1 MPMTVKRFRLRV
13 LSFISGQ
20 LSPWLV
26 AVLAFLVGGAL
37 TVMLAV
43 ADNALYQ
50 RQLRQ
55 RFDMLAA
62 ERFSRLQ
69 ERLDRQVT
77 RLDTLSRFF
86 IFSRQV
92 EPSEFDGFVAP
103 LLLGTQAYAWNPK
116 VSRTERAAFEAQAR
130 KEGLTDYAIREL
142 DENGALKIADVRDEY
157 FPVRFIQTLGK
168 VPPPLGLDIAS
179 EPVRHSAIERARLLK
194 HIVATPRIRL
204 LALDPSDIYG
214 ILLVAP
220 VFSVSSPSSGLKGY
234 VTAIISLAQLMN
246 VGTVEQDNLSV
257 TMQDLS
263 SPAKPEQVYQSP
275 VAAINNQL
283 YASSLLSLGDRDY
296 LVEVRPTQIFSQ
308 SNQIV
313 MPGRVMWLGGL
324 LSLMLSALLY
334 SLISQRQRAL
344 QRVAQRT
351 RELRQRELQL
361 RAAHGQ
367 LRNVLDAATEVA
379 IIATDLDGLINT
391 FNVGAQKMLG
401 YAQEDVLGKFS
412 LMDLY
417 QSAELELRAGSLSRE
432 LGRPVSASQLMFLDA
447 VQEGSHPSQ
456 EWTLQRS
463 DGSTLVVDML
473 VTAVRDD
480 QGLWTG
486 YLAVC
491 LDVTEHK
498 RVNEALAEQGEL
510 LKKLGSQVPGGI
522 YQYHLGVDGSAHFR
536 YASAGMSELFEVDE
550 AQLLE
555 DSDAVLRR
563 IHPTDLVRVKSSI
576 LASARH
582 LTAWSEEY
590 RVELP
595 SKGQRWLRAASTPE
609 RLADG
614 SVLWHGFV
622 SDITDLKRVEQE
634 LRELSVTDVL
644 TGAYN
649 RRYFQDRMQAEL
661 KRVDRHGGHLS
672 IIMLDI
678 DHFKRIN
685 DRFGHAA
692 GDQVLKAISE
702 KISHRLRS
710 DDVFC
715 RLGGEEFMVVCPGTR
730 GAQAYQLALSLREEL
745 RNQVIEGVD
754 HVVTASFGIASLRAG
769 EGIDAM
775 LLRADSGVYAAK
787 QAGRDRVEPEQP

>member
-1 MPMTVKRFRLRV
+1 MTVKRFKLRV
-13 LSFISGQ
+13 LSFINGQ
-20 LSPWLV
+20 LSAWLIAVV
-26 AVLAFLVGGAL
+26 ALLVGVAL
-37 TVMLAV
+37 TIMLAL
-43 ADNALYQ
+43 ADNELYQ

-55 RFDMLAA
+55 RFDTVAA

-69 ERLDRQVT
+69 ERLDRQTT
-77 RLDTLSRFF
+77 RLDTLARFF
-86 IFSRQV
+86 IYSHQV
-92 EPSEFDGFVAP
+92 ELSEFNGFVAP
-103 LLLGTQAYAWNPK
+103 LLIGTQAYAWNPR
-116 VSRTERAAFEAQAR
+116 VSQAERTAFERQLR
-130 KEGLTDYAIREL
+130 EEGSAAYAISEM
-142 DENGALKIADVRDEY
+142 DENGALKAAAVRNEY
-157 FPVRFIQTLGK
+157 FPVRFIQTLSDIPTPAGF
-168 VPPPLGLDIAS
+168 DIAS
-179 EPVRHSAIERARLLK
+179 EPVRRAALERARLLK
-194 HIVATPRIRL
+194 RTVATPRIRL
-204 LALDPSDIYG
+204 LSLEPSDTYG

-220 VFSVSSPSSGLKGY
+220 VFSTGQPVPQLRGY
-234 VTAIISLAQLMN
+234 VTAVISLTQLMN
-246 VGTVEQDNLSV
+246 VRTAEQDNLAV
-257 TMQDLS
+257 TMLDLS
-263 SPAKPEQVYQSP
+263 SPEKPEQVYQSP
-275 VAAINNQL
+275 LPAIHNQL
-283 YASSLLSLGDRDY
+283 YASSLLNLGDRDY
-296 LVEVRPTQIFSQ
+296 LVEVRPTQIFSLN
-308 SNQIV
+308 NQIM
-313 MPGRVMWLGGL
+313 MPGRVLWLGGL

-351 RELRQRELQL
+351 RELRQREHQL

-367 LRNVLDAATEVA
+367 LRGVLDAATEVA
-379 IIATDLDGLINT
+379 IIATDLDGLIKT

-401 YAQEDVLGKFS
+401 YAQEDVLGRFR
-412 LMDLY
+412 LMDFY
-417 QSAELELRAGSLSRE
+417 QSADLEARASRMSKSR
-432 LGRPVSASQLMFLDA
+432 GQPISASQLMFLDA
-447 VQEGSHPSQ
+447 VQDGNHPSQ

-463 DGSTLVVDML
+463 DGSTLVVNML

-491 LDVTEHK
+491 IDVTEHK
-498 RVNEALAEQGEL
+498 RVNQALAEQGQL

-522 YQYHLGVDGSAHFR
+522 YQYHLAVDGSACFR
-536 YASAGMSELFEVDE
+536 YASAGMCELFEVDE
-550 AQLLE
+550 EQLLG
-555 DSDAVLRR
+555 DSETILQR
-563 IHPTDLVRVKSSI
+563 IQPLDLARVRSSI
-576 LASARH
+576 LISATH
-582 LTAWSEEY
+582 LTPWSQEY
-590 RVELP
+590 RVNLP
-595 SKGQRWLRAASTPE
+595 RKGQRWLRSASTPE

-634 LRELSVTDVL
+634 LRALSVTDVL

-661 KRVDRHGGHLS
+661 KRIDRHGGNLS

-702 KISHRLRS
+702 KISQRLRS

-715 RLGGEEFMVVCPGTR
+715 RLGGEEFMVICPGTR

-745 RNQVIEGVD
+745 RNQAIEGVD
-754 HVVTASFGIASLRAG
+754 QVVTGSFGIASWREG
-769 EGIDAM
+769 EGIDEM

-787 QAGRDRVEPEQP
+787 QAGRDRVEPEQG

>member
-1 MPMTVKRFRLRV
+1 MTAKRFRLRI
-13 LSFISGQ
+13 LSFINGQ
-20 LSPWLV
+20 RSAWLV
-26 AVLAFLVGGAL
+26 AVLAFLIGIAL
-37 TVMLAV
+37 TVMLAL
-43 ADNALYQ
+43 ADNELYQ
-50 RQLRQ
+50 RQVHQ

-86 IFSRQV
+86 IFSQRV
-92 EPSEFDGFVAP
+92 EQSEFDGFVAP
-103 LLLGTQAYAWNPK
+103 LLLGTQAYAWTPR
-116 VSRTERAAFEAQAR
+116 VTREERAAFDEQAHAD
-130 KEGLTDYAIREL
+130 GITDYAIREMT
-142 DENGALKIADVRDEY
+142 DSGALKVAGVRNEY
-157 FPVRFIQTLGK
+157 FPVRFLQTVSK
-168 VPPPLGLDIAS
+168 TPSPLGFDIAS
-179 EPVRHSAIERARLLK
+179 EQVRRSALERARLLK
-194 HIVATPRIRL
+194 RIVATPRIRL
-204 LALDPSDIYG
+204 LDPPDAYG
-214 ILLVAP
+214 ILLVAA
-220 VFSVSSPSSGLKGY
+220 VFSSGRTPAQLNGY
-234 VTAIISLAQLMN
+234 VTAVISLAQLMN
-246 VGTVEQDNLSV
+246 VGTAEQDNLAV

-263 SPAKPEQVYQSP
+263 SPARPEPVYQSP
-275 VAAINNQL
+275 VAAIHNRL

-296 LVEVRPTQIFSQ
+296 LIEVRPTQIFNL
-308 SNQIV
+308 SNQIM
-313 MPGRVMWLGGL
+313 MPGRVLWLGGL

-334 SLISQRQRAL
+334 TLISQRQRAL

-379 IIATDLDGLINT
+379 IIATDLDGLINM
-391 FNVGAQKMLG
+391 FNVGAEKMLG
-401 YAQEDVLGKFS
+401 YPQEQILGKFH

-417 QSAELELRAGSLSRE
+417 QSAELEARASSLSRE
-432 LGRPVSASQLMFLDA
+432 RGQPISAAQLMFLDA
-447 VQEGSHPSQ
+447 VQDGTHPSQ

-491 LDVTEHK
+491 IDVTEHK
-498 RVNEALAEQGEL
+498 RVNQALAEQGQL

-522 YQYHLGVDGSAHFR
+522 YQYHLATDGSARFR
-536 YASAGMSELFEVDE
+536 YASAGMCELFEVGE
-550 AQLLE
+550 AQLLG
-555 DSDAVLRR
+555 DADAVMRR
-563 IHPTDLVRVKSSI
+563 IEPADLARVRTSI

-595 SKGQRWLRAASTPE
+595 RKGLRWLSAASTPE

-634 LRELSVTDVL
+634 LRALSVTDVL

-649 RRYFQDRMQAEL
+649 RRFFQDRMQAEL
-661 KRVDRHGGHLS
+661 KRIDRHGGDLS
-672 IIMLDI
+672 IIMLDV

-692 GDQVLKAISE
+692 GDQVLRSISE
-702 KISHRLRS
+702 KISQRLRS

-730 GAQAYQLALSLREEL
+730 SAQAYQLALSLREAL

-754 HVVTASFGIASLRAG
+754 HVVTASFGIASRRAG

-787 QAGRDRVEPEQP
+787 QGGRDRVEPEQL

>member
-1 MPMTVKRFRLRV
+1 C
-13 LSFISGQ
+13 
-20 LSPWLV
+20 
-26 AVLAFLVGGAL
+26 
-37 TVMLAV
+37 
-43 ADNALYQ
+43 
-50 RQLRQ
+50 
-55 RFDMLAA
+55 
-62 ERFSRLQ
+62 LQ

-220 VFSVSSPSSGLKGY
+220 VFSVSSPSSELKGY

-401 YAQEDVLGKFS
+401 YAQEDVLGKFR

>member
-1 MPMTVKRFRLRV
+1 MTVKRFRLRV

-130 KEGLTDYAIREL
+130 KEGLADYAIREL

-220 VFSVSSPSSGLKGY
+220 VFSVSSPSSELKGY

-401 YAQEDVLGKFS
+401 YAQEDVLGKFR

>member
-1 MPMTVKRFRLRV
+1 MTVKRFRLRV

-220 VFSVSSPSSGLKGY
+220 VFSVSSPSSELKGY

-313 MPGRVMWLGGL
+313 
-324 LSLMLSALLY
+324 
-334 SLISQRQRAL
+334 
-344 QRVAQRT
+344 
-351 RELRQRELQL
+351 
-361 RAAHGQ
+361 
-367 LRNVLDAATEVA
+367 
-379 IIATDLDGLINT
+379 
-391 FNVGAQKMLG
+391 
-401 YAQEDVLGKFS
+401 
-412 LMDLY
+412 
-417 QSAELELRAGSLSRE
+417 
-432 LGRPVSASQLMFLDA
+432 
-447 VQEGSHPSQ
+447 
-456 EWTLQRS
+456 
-463 DGSTLVVDML
+463 
-473 VTAVRDD
+473 
-480 QGLWTG
+480 
-486 YLAVC
+486 
-491 LDVTEHK
+491 
-498 RVNEALAEQGEL
+498 
-510 LKKLGSQVPGGI
+510 
-522 YQYHLGVDGSAHFR
+522 
-536 YASAGMSELFEVDE
+536 
-550 AQLLE
+550 
-555 DSDAVLRR
+555 
-563 IHPTDLVRVKSSI
+563 
-576 LASARH
+576 
-582 LTAWSEEY
+582 
-590 RVELP
+590 
-595 SKGQRWLRAASTPE
+595 
-609 RLADG
+609 
-614 SVLWHGFV
+614 
-622 SDITDLKRVEQE
+622 
-634 LRELSVTDVL
+634 
-644 TGAYN
+644 
-649 RRYFQDRMQAEL
+649 
-661 KRVDRHGGHLS
+661 
-672 IIMLDI
+672 
-678 DHFKRIN
+678 
-685 DRFGHAA
+685 
-692 GDQVLKAISE
+692 
-702 KISHRLRS
+702 
-710 DDVFC
+710 
-715 RLGGEEFMVVCPGTR
+715 
-730 GAQAYQLALSLREEL
+730 
-745 RNQVIEGVD
+745 
-754 HVVTASFGIASLRAG
+754 
-769 EGIDAM
+769 
-775 LLRADSGVYAAK
+775 
-787 QAGRDRVEPEQP
+787 

>member
-1 MPMTVKRFRLRV
+1 MTVKRFRLRV

-168 VPPPLGLDIAS
+168 VPPLGLDIAS

-401 YAQEDVLGKFS
+401 YAQEDVLGKFR

>member
-168 VPPPLGLDIAS
+168 VPPLGLDIAS

-401 YAQEDVLGKFS
+401 YAQEDVLGKFR

>member
-37 TVMLAV
+37 TVMLAM

-220 VFSVSSPSSGLKGY
+220 VFSVSSPSSELKGY

-401 YAQEDVLGKFS
+401 YAQEDVLGKFR

>member
-1 MPMTVKRFRLRV
+1 MTVKRFRLRV

-220 VFSVSSPSSGLKGY
+220 VFSVSSPSSELKGY

-401 YAQEDVLGKFS
+401 YAQEDVLGKFR

-787 QAGRDRVEPEQP
+787 QAGR

>member
-1 MPMTVKRFRLRV
+1 MTVKRFRLRV

-20 LSPWLV
+20 LSPWLG

-220 VFSVSSPSSGLKGY
+220 VFSVSSPSSELKGY

-401 YAQEDVLGKFS
+401 YAQEDVLGKFR

>member
-1 MPMTVKRFRLRV
+1 MTVKRFRLRV

-37 TVMLAV
+37 TVMLAM

-130 KEGLTDYAIREL
+130 KEGLADYAIREL

-220 VFSVSSPSSGLKGY
+220 VFSVSSPSSELKGY

-401 YAQEDVLGKFS
+401 YAQEDVLGKFR

-622 SDITDLKRVEQE
+622 SDIADLKRVEQE

>member
-401 YAQEDVLGKFS
+401 YAQEDVLGKFR

-715 RLGGEEFMVVCPGTR
+715 RLGGKEFMVVCPGTR

>member
-220 VFSVSSPSSGLKGY
+220 VFSVSSPSSELKGY

-401 YAQEDVLGKFS
+401 YAQEDVLGKFR

-787 QAGRDRVEPEQP
+787 QAGR

>member
-1 MPMTVKRFRLRV
+1 MTVKRFRLRV

-401 YAQEDVLGKFS
+401 YAQEDVLGKFR

-715 RLGGEEFMVVCPGTR
+715 RLGGKEFMVVCPGTR

>member
-1 MPMTVKRFRLRV
+1 MTVKRFRLRV

-26 AVLAFLVGGAL
+26 AALAFLVGIAL
-37 TVMLAV
+37 TVMLAL
-43 ADNALYQ
+43 ADNELYQ

-77 RLDTLSRFF
+77 RLDTLGRFF
-86 IFSRQV
+86 VFSHQV
-92 EPSEFDGFVAP
+92 EQSEFDGFVAP

-116 VSRTERAAFEAQAR
+116 VTQAERAAFEAQAR
-130 KEGLTDYAIREL
+130 QDGLNDYAIREMG
-142 DENGALKIADVRDEY
+142 ENGTLKIAGVRNEY

-168 VPPPLGLDIAS
+168 APPPLGLDIYS
-179 EPVRHSAIERARLLK
+179 EQVRYAALERARLLK

-204 LALDPSDIYG
+204 LALDPSDTYG

-220 VFSVSSPSSGLKGY
+220 VFSTSQSSPELKGY
-234 VTAIISLAQLMN
+234 VTAIISLAQLMS

-257 TMQDLS
+257 TMIDLT
-263 SPAKPEQVYQSP
+263 SPAKAEQVYQSP
-275 VAAINNQL
+275 VAAIHNQL

-296 LVEVRPTQIFSQ
+296 LVEVRPTQIFSL
-308 SNQIV
+308 SNQIM

-379 IIATDLDGLINT
+379 IIATDLDGLIKT

-401 YAQEDVLGKFS
+401 YAQEDVLGKFR

-417 QSAELELRAGSLSRE
+417 QSTVLEARASTLSKE
-432 LGRPVSASQLMFLDA
+432 MGRPISASQLMFLDA

-491 LDVTEHK
+491 IDVTEHK

-536 YASAGMSELFEVDE
+536 YASAGMGELFEVDE
-550 AQLLE
+550 TQLLE

-563 IHPTDLVRVKSSI
+563 IHPTDLTRVKSSI
-576 LASARH
+576 LESARH

-634 LRELSVTDVL
+634 LRALSVTDVL

-649 RRYFQDRMQAEL
+649 RRYFQDRMQSEL
-661 KRVDRHGGHLS
+661 KRIDRHGGHLS

-685 DRFGHAA
+685 DRFGHAV

-702 KISHRLRS
+702 KISQRLRS

-730 GAQAYQLALSLREEL
+730 GTQAYQLAMSLREEL
-745 RNQVIEGVD
+745 RKQVIEGVD
-754 HVVTASFGIASLRAG
+754 HVVTASFGIASWRAG

-787 QAGRDRVEPEQP
+787 QAGRDRVEPEQF

>member
-1 MPMTVKRFRLRV
+1 MTVKRFRLRV

>member
-1 MPMTVKRFRLRV
+1 MVARRFRLRM
-13 LSFISGQ
+13 LSFINGQ
-20 LSPWLV
+20 LSAWPV
-26 AVLAFLVGGAL
+26 AVLAFLVGAAL
-37 TVMLAV
+37 TVMLAL
-43 ADNALYQ
+43 ADNELYQ

-77 RLDTLSRFF
+77 RLDTLGRFF
-86 IFSRQV
+86 VFSHQV
-92 EPSEFDGFVAP
+92 EQSEFNGFVAP

-116 VSRTERAAFEAQAR
+116 VTLAERSAFEEQAR
-130 KEGLTDYAIREL
+130 KEGAAGYAIREL
-142 DENGALKIADVRDEY
+142 DEKGALKVAGVRNEY
-157 FPVRFIQTLGK
+157 FPVRFIQTLSKIPTPSGFD
-168 VPPPLGLDIAS
+168 VFS
-179 EPVRHSAIERARLLK
+179 EPIRHTALERARVLK
-194 HIVATPRIRL
+194 RIVATPRISL
-204 LALDPSDIYG
+204 LALDPSDTYG

-220 VFSVSSPSSGLKGY
+220 VFSSERPSELRGY
-234 VTAIISLAQLMN
+234 VSAVISLAQLMS
-246 VGTVEQDNLSV
+246 VGTAEQDNLAV
-257 TMQDLS
+257 TMLDLS

-275 VAAINNQL
+275 IAGLHNQL

-296 LVEVRPTQIFSQ
+296 LVEVRPTEIFSL
-308 SNQIV
+308 SNQTI
-313 MPGRVMWLGGL
+313 MPGRVLWLGGL

-351 RELRQRELQL
+351 RELRQREQQL

-401 YAQEDVLGKFS
+401 YSEEDVVGKLR

-417 QSAELELRAGSLSRE
+417 QSAELEARASALSKDR
-432 LGRPVSASQLMFLDA
+432 GRPISASQLMFLDA
-447 VQEGSHPSQ
+447 VQDGTHPSQ

-463 DGSTLVVDML
+463 DRSTLVVDML

-491 LDVTEHK
+491 IDVTEHK
-498 RVNEALAEQGEL
+498 RVNEALAAKGQL

-522 YQYHLGVDGSAHFR
+522 YQYHLAVDGSARFR
-536 YASAGMSELFEVDE
+536 YASAGMCELFEVEE
-550 AQLLE
+550 AQLLG
-555 DSDAVLRR
+555 DSEAVLRR
-563 IHPTDLVRVKSSI
+563 IQPADLIRVRSSI

-582 LTAWSEEY
+582 LTPWSEEY
-590 RVELP
+590 RVDLP
-595 SKGQRWLRAASTPE
+595 RKGARWLSAASTPE
-609 RLADG
+609 QLADG

-622 SDITDLKRVEQE
+622 SDITDLKRVEEE
-634 LRELSVTDVL
+634 LRALSVTDVL

-661 KRVDRHGGHLS
+661 KRIDRHGGNLS

-702 KISHRLRS
+702 KISQRLRS

-730 GAQAYQLALSLREEL
+730 GGQAYQLALSLREGL

-754 HVVTASFGIASLRAG
+754 QVVTASFGIASWRAG
-769 EGIDAM
+769 EGIDTM

-787 QAGRDRVEPEQP
+787 QAGRDRVEPEQL

>member
-1 MPMTVKRFRLRV
+1 MTAKRFRLRV
-13 LSFISGQ
+13 LSFINGQ
-20 LSPWLV
+20 LSAWPI
-26 AVLAFLVGGAL
+26 AVLALMVGAAL
-37 TVMLAV
+37 TIMLAL
-43 ADNALYQ
+43 ADNELYQ

-62 ERFSRLQ
+62 ERFSHLQ

-77 RLDTLSRFF
+77 RLDTLCRFF
-86 IFSRQV
+86 IFSHQV
-92 EPSEFDGFVAP
+92 EQSEFDGFVAP
-103 LLLGTQAYAWNPK
+103 LLIGTQAYAWNPR
-116 VSRTERAAFEAQAR
+116 VTLAERAAFEQQAR
-130 KEGLTDYAIREL
+130 EEGSAGYAIREM
-142 DENGALKIADVRDEY
+142 DENGALKTATVRNEY
-157 FPVRFIQTLGK
+157 FPVRFIQTLSK
-168 VPPPLGLDIAS
+168 VPTPSGFDIAS
-179 EPVRHSAIERARLLK
+179 EPVRHVALERARLLK
-194 HIVATPRIRL
+194 RIVATPRISL
-204 LALDPSDIYG
+204 LALDPSDTYG

-220 VFSVSSPSSGLKGY
+220 VFSIGQSPSELRGY
-234 VTAIISLAQLMN
+234 VTAVISLTQLMSI
-246 VGTVEQDNLSV
+246 GTAEQDNLAV
-257 TMQDLS
+257 TMLDLS

-275 VAAINNQL
+275 VVAVRNHL

-296 LVEVRPTQIFSQ
+296 LVEVRPTEIFSQ
-308 SNQIV
+308 SNQTM
-313 MPGRVMWLGGL
+313 MPGRVLWLGGL

-351 RELRQRELQL
+351 RELRQRGQQL

-367 LRNVLDAATEVA
+367 LRSVLDAATEVA
-379 IIATDLDGLINT
+379 IIATDLDGLIKT

-401 YAQEDVLGKFS
+401 YSQEEVLGRLR

-417 QSAELELRAGSLSRE
+417 QPAELEARASVLSKDR
-432 LGRPVSASQLMFLDA
+432 GHPISASRLMFLDA
-447 VQEGSHPSQ
+447 VQDGHHPSQ

-463 DGSTLVVDML
+463 DGSTLVVNML

-491 LDVTEHK
+491 IDVTEHK
-498 RVNEALAEQGEL
+498 RVNEALAEQGQL

-522 YQYHLGVDGSAHFR
+522 YQYHLAIDGSSRFR
-536 YASAGMSELFEVDE
+536 YASAGMCELFEVDE
-550 AQLLE
+550 AQLLG
-555 DSDAVLRR
+555 DSEAVLRR
-563 IHPTDLVRVKSSI
+563 IQPPDLTRVRSSI
-576 LASARH
+576 LASAKH
-582 LTAWSEEY
+582 LTPWSEEY
-590 RVELP
+590 RVDLP
-595 SKGQRWLRAASTPE
+595 RKGQRWLRAASTPE
-609 RLADG
+609 RLVDS

-634 LRELSVTDVL
+634 LRALSVTDVL

-661 KRVDRHGGHLS
+661 KRIDRHGGNLS

-702 KISHRLRS
+702 KISQRLRS

-715 RLGGEEFMVVCPGTR
+715 RLGGEEFMVICPGTR
-730 GAQAYQLALSLREEL
+730 GSQAYQLALSLREGL

-754 HVVTASFGIASLRAG
+754 QVVTASFGIASWRAG
-769 EGIDAM
+769 EGIDTM
-775 LLRADSGVYAAK
+775 LLRADSVVYAAK
-787 QAGRDRVEPEQP
+787 QAGRDRVEPEQI

>member
-1 MPMTVKRFRLRV
+1 
-13 LSFISGQ
+13 
-20 LSPWLV
+20 
-26 AVLAFLVGGAL
+26 
-37 TVMLAV
+37 
-43 ADNALYQ
+43 
-50 RQLRQ
+50 
-55 RFDMLAA
+55 
-62 ERFSRLQ
+62 
-69 ERLDRQVT
+69 
-77 RLDTLSRFF
+77 
-86 IFSRQV
+86 
-92 EPSEFDGFVAP
+92 
-103 LLLGTQAYAWNPK
+103 
-116 VSRTERAAFEAQAR
+116 
-130 KEGLTDYAIREL
+130 
-142 DENGALKIADVRDEY
+142 
-157 FPVRFIQTLGK
+157 
-168 VPPPLGLDIAS
+168 
-179 EPVRHSAIERARLLK
+179 
-194 HIVATPRIRL
+194 
-204 LALDPSDIYG
+204 
-214 ILLVAP
+214 
-220 VFSVSSPSSGLKGY
+220 
-234 VTAIISLAQLMN
+234 
-246 VGTVEQDNLSV
+246 
-257 TMQDLS
+257 
-263 SPAKPEQVYQSP
+263 
-275 VAAINNQL
+275 
-283 YASSLLSLGDRDY
+283 
-296 LVEVRPTQIFSQ
+296 
-308 SNQIV
+308 
-313 MPGRVMWLGGL
+313 
-324 LSLMLSALLY
+324 
-334 SLISQRQRAL
+334 
-344 QRVAQRT
+344 
-351 RELRQRELQL
+351 
-361 RAAHGQ
+361 
-367 LRNVLDAATEVA
+367 
-379 IIATDLDGLINT
+379 TDLDGLINT

-401 YAQEDVLGKFS
+401 YAQEDVLGKFR

>member
-220 VFSVSSPSSGLKGY
+220 VFSVSSPSSELKGY

-401 YAQEDVLGKFS
+401 YAQEDVLGKFR

>member
-220 VFSVSSPSSGLKGY
+220 VFSVSSPSSELKGY

-401 YAQEDVLGKFS
+401 YAQEDVLGKFR

-745 RNQVIEGVD
+745 RNQVIEDVD

-787 QAGRDRVEPEQP
+787 QAGRDHVEPEQP

>member
-1 MPMTVKRFRLRV
+1 MTVKRFRLRV

-130 KEGLTDYAIREL
+130 KEGLADYAIREL

-220 VFSVSSPSSGLKGY
+220 VFSVSSPSSELKGY

-263 SPAKPEQVYQSP
+263 SAAKPEQVYQSP

-401 YAQEDVLGKFS
+401 YAQEDVLGKFR

>member
-1 MPMTVKRFRLRV
+1 MTVKRFRLRV

-401 YAQEDVLGKFS
+401 YAQEDVLGKFR

>member
-1 MPMTVKRFRLRV
+1 MTL
-13 LSFISGQ
+13 
-20 LSPWLV
+20 
-26 AVLAFLVGGAL
+26 
-37 TVMLAV
+37 
-43 ADNALYQ
+43 
-50 RQLRQ
+50 
-55 RFDMLAA
+55 A
-62 ERFSRLQ
+62 ERS
-69 ERLDRQVT
+69 
-77 RLDTLSRFF
+77 
-86 IFSRQV
+86 
-92 EPSEFDGFVAP
+92 
-103 LLLGTQAYAWNPK
+103 
-116 VSRTERAAFEAQAR
+116 AFEEQAR
-130 KEGLTDYAIREL
+130 KEGTAGYAIREL
-142 DENGALKIADVRDEY
+142 DENGALKVAGVRNEY
-157 FPVRFIQTLGK
+157 FPVRFIQTLSKIPTPSGFD
-168 VPPPLGLDIAS
+168 VFS
-179 EPVRHSAIERARLLK
+179 EPIRHSALERARLLK
-194 HIVATPRIRL
+194 RIVATPRISL
-204 LALDPSDIYG
+204 LALDPSDTYG

-220 VFSVSSPSSGLKGY
+220 VFSSERPSELRGY
-234 VTAIISLAQLMN
+234 VSAVISLAQLMS
-246 VGTVEQDNLSV
+246 VGTAEQDNLAV
-257 TMQDLS
+257 TMLDVS
-263 SPAKPEQVYQSP
+263 SPEKPEQVYQSP
-275 VAAINNQL
+275 VAGLHNQL

-296 LVEVRPTQIFSQ
+296 LVEVRPTQIFSV
-308 SNQIV
+308 SNQTI
-313 MPGRVMWLGGL
+313 MLGRVLWLGGL

-351 RELRQRELQL
+351 RELRQREQQL

-401 YAQEDVLGKFS
+401 YSEEDVVGKLR

-417 QSAELELRAGSLSRE
+417 QSAELEARASALSKDR
-432 LGRPVSASQLMFLDA
+432 GRPISASQLMFLDA
-447 VQEGSHPSQ
+447 VQDGTHPSQ

-463 DGSTLVVDML
+463 DRSTLVVDML

-491 LDVTEHK
+491 IDVTEHK
-498 RVNEALAEQGEL
+498 RVNEALAAKGQL

-522 YQYHLGVDGSAHFR
+522 YQYHLAVDGSARFR
-536 YASAGMSELFEVDE
+536 YASAGMCELFEVEE
-550 AQLLE
+550 AQLLG
-555 DSDAVLRR
+555 DSEAVLRR
-563 IHPTDLVRVKSSI
+563 IQPADLIRVRSSI

-582 LTAWSEEY
+582 LTPWSEEY
-590 RVELP
+590 RVDLP
-595 SKGQRWLRAASTPE
+595 RKGARWLSAASTPE
-609 RLADG
+609 QLADG

-622 SDITDLKRVEQE
+622 SDITDLKRVEEE
-634 LRELSVTDVL
+634 LRALSVTDVL

-661 KRVDRHGGHLS
+661 KRIDRHGGNLS

-702 KISHRLRS
+702 KISQRLRS

-730 GAQAYQLALSLREEL
+730 GGQAYQLALSLREGL

-754 HVVTASFGIASLRAG
+754 QVVTASFGIASWRAG
-769 EGIDAM
+769 EGIDTM

-787 QAGRDRVEPEQP
+787 QAGRDRVEPEQL

>member
-1 MPMTVKRFRLRV
+1 MTVKRFRLRV

-220 VFSVSSPSSGLKGY
+220 VFSVSSPSSELKGY

-401 YAQEDVLGKFS
+401 YAQEDVLGKFR

>member
-1 MPMTVKRFRLRV
+1 MTVKRFKLRI
-13 LSFISGQ
+13 LSFINGQ
-20 LSPWLV
+20 LSAWLI
-26 AVLAFLVGGAL
+26 AVLALLVGAAL
-37 TVMLAV
+37 TIMLAL
-43 ADNALYQ
+43 ADNELYQ

-55 RFDMLAA
+55 RFDIIAA

-77 RLDTLSRFF
+77 RLDTLARFF
-86 IFSRQV
+86 IYSQQV

-103 LLLGTQAYAWNPK
+103 LLIGTQAYAWNPR
-116 VSRTERAAFEAQAR
+116 VLQAERAAFERQSR
-130 KEGLTDYAIREL
+130 EDGSPGYAIREM
-142 DENGALKIADVRDEY
+142 DENGALKIAAARNEY
-157 FPVRFIQTLGK
+157 FPVRFIQTLSGI
-168 VPPPLGLDIAS
+168 PTPAGFDIAS
-179 EPVRHSAIERARLLK
+179 EPVRRAALERARLLK
-194 HIVATPRIRL
+194 RTVATPRIRL
-204 LALDPSDIYG
+204 LSLEPSDTYG

-220 VFSVSSPSSGLKGY
+220 VFSIGQPVAQLRGY
-234 VTAIISLAQLMN
+234 VTAVISLTQLMN
-246 VGTVEQDNLSV
+246 VGTADQDNLAV
-257 TMQDLS
+257 TMLDLS
-263 SPAKPEQVYQSP
+263 SPETPEQVYQSLLP
-275 VAAINNQL
+275 AIGSPL

-296 LVEVRPTQIFSQ
+296 LVEVRPTQIFSLN
-308 SNQIV
+308 NQIM
-313 MPGRVMWLGGL
+313 MPGRVLWLGGL

-351 RELRQRELQL
+351 RELRQREQQL

-367 LRNVLDAATEVA
+367 LRSVLDAATEVA
-379 IIATDLDGLINT
+379 IIATDLDGLIKT

-401 YAQEDVLGKFS
+401 YAQEDVLGRFR
-412 LMDLY
+412 LMDFY
-417 QSAELELRAGSLSRE
+417 QSADLEARASRLSKSR
-432 LGRPVSASQLMFLDA
+432 GQPISASQLMFLDA
-447 VQEGSHPSQ
+447 VQDGNHPSQ

-463 DGSTLVVDML
+463 DGSTLVVNML

-491 LDVTEHK
+491 IDVTEHK
-498 RVNEALAEQGEL
+498 RVNQALAEKGQL

-522 YQYHLGVDGSAHFR
+522 YQYHLAVDGSARFR
-536 YASAGMSELFEVDE
+536 YASAGMCELFEVDE
-550 AQLLE
+550 EHLLG
-555 DSDAVLRR
+555 DSETILRR
-563 IHPTDLVRVKSSI
+563 IQAVDLVRVRSSI
-576 LASARH
+576 LISAEH
-582 LTAWSEEY
+582 LTPWSEEY

-595 SKGQRWLRAASTPE
+595 RKGLRWLRAASTPE

-634 LRELSVTDVL
+634 LRALSVTDVL

-661 KRVDRHGGHLS
+661 KRIDRHGGNLS

-702 KISHRLRS
+702 KISQRLRS

-715 RLGGEEFMVVCPGTR
+715 RLGGEEFMVICPGTR

-745 RNQVIEGVD
+745 RKQVIEGVD
-754 HVVTASFGIASLRAG
+754 QVVTGSFGIASWREG

-787 QAGRDRVEPEQP
+787 QAGRDRVEPEQG